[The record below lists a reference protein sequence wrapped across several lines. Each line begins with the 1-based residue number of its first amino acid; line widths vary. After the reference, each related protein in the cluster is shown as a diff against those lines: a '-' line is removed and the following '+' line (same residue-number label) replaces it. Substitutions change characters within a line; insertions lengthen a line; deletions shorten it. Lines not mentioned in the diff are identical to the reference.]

1 MDFSM
6 EELKGADFVIE
17 EIESKVLLQLKK
29 DLKSIGVE
37 TIIVNDF
44 YKYIEKIKYKKTEKE
59 KLDCLRFFLLDNY
72 QHYKKEEKTALNNFF
87 YNCGIALNKHFI

>member
-6 EELKGADFVIE
+6 EGLKGADFVIE
-17 EIESKVLLQLKK
+17 EVENKVLLQLKK
-29 DLKSIGVE
+29 DLKSIGAE

-59 KLDCLRFFLLDNY
+59 KLDCLKFFLLDNY